1 MDDVY
6 IIAQRSPVDPCCLV
20 ISGIFHRFSKWGC
33 IHIETIGPKL
43 GATTVFAVFF
53 WCFCKWGSMN
63 YSPTWLR
70 CRWGW
75 SSLPLPCCW
84 LRLPWPRPLNG
95 AVGNARTTNG
105 LCLVVQ
111 VCLSNQNG
119 YIVIWRCIAYNDVL
133 PPNKSPTSGPQKI
146 LNSPGCRGL
155 LLWKGNQTCLLVK
168 SQKSCCSK
176 PTFSRGREGHLSL
189 NWALC
194 SLTCRFSFQVFKFPP
209 WT

>member
-1 MDDVY
+1 MLFGHFRYFSQVFKVRLY
-6 IIAQRSPVDPCCLV
+6 PHWNHWAEIGGNYGFC
-20 ISGIFHRFSKWGC
+20 RF
-33 IHIETIGPKL
+33 
-43 GATTVFAVFF
+43 FF

-168 SQKSCCSK
+168 SQKSCCSN
-176 PTFSRGREGHLSL
+176 PTFSRGREGQHLPSLLVSSL
-189 NWALC
+189 NVA
-194 SLTCRFSFQVFKFPP
+194 RR
-209 WT
+209 